1 MKIALFQMNPLVGD
15 PQQNLKQLLEAAGKA
30 AQAGADLLVSP
41 ELSICGYPPKD
52 LLFRG
57 DMIGQIQL
65 ALQHLAQKTPLPI
78 LVGAPLPTICLWAIR
93 SRTVLFCAALRV
105 FKPSRISS

>member
-1 MKIALFQMNPLVGD
+1 MNPLVGD

-41 ELSICGYPPKD
+41 ELSTGYPPKD

-57 DMIGQIQL
+57 I
-65 ALQHLAQKTPLPI
+65 
-78 LVGAPLPTICLWAIR
+78 
-93 SRTVLFCAALRV
+93 
-105 FKPSRISS
+105 